1 MTVGEWLPHAVA
13 RLEAAGVEAPR
24 LEAQLLAAH
33 VELRDRSWVLAHP
46 EAPMA
51 EHAAEGL
58 LQRRESGEP
67 LAYILG
73 WREFYGRRFIVDRR
87 VLIPRHETETLV
99 EAALNFPGGRVLDL
113 CCGSGCVGL
122 TLALER
128 PDWRVVLSDV
138 SRDALSV
145 AERNSSNL
153 EAGAVLVCCDLVGGL
168 SGPFDLVVSN
178 PPYVGRSDALPREV
192 VAFEPP
198 LALYAEEG
206 GLAVYRRM
214 AAEMPRVMATGGV
227 LLTEIGDH
235 MESAVSDCFRQWR
248 CVGTWIDALGTIRV
262 LGFAVA

>member
-1 MTVGEWLPHAVA
+1 MRLATA
-13 RLEAAGVEAPR
+13 RLDQAGIEAAR

-46 EAPMA
+46 EAPLA

-73 WREFYGRRFIVDRR
+73 WREFYGRRFAVDRR

-99 EAALNFPGGRVLDL
+99 EVALNFPGGRVLDL

-128 PDWRVVLSDV
+128 PDWQVVLSDV
-138 SRDALSV
+138 SPDALAV
-145 AERNSSNL
+145 AERNSTDL
-153 EAGAVLVCCDLVGGL
+153 KARATLVCCDLVGGL

-178 PPYVGRSDALPREV
+178 PPYVGRGAALPREV
-192 VAFEPP
+192 ADFEPA
-198 LALYAEEG
+198 LALFAEED
-206 GLAVYRRM
+206 GLHIYRRM
-214 AAEMPRVMATGGV
+214 AAELPRVMAPEGV
-227 LLTEIGDH
+227 LLAEIGDG
-235 MESAVSDCFRQWR
+235 MEDAVAGCFAAWRQLGSWR
-248 CVGTWIDALGTIRV
+248 DALGTVRV
-262 LGFAVA
+262 LGFGV